1 LKKQNNKMDQNT
13 NRPFEDDFLKK
24 LVRMQHEEKLP
35 DDFTRKVMAGLPK
48 VAAAPVE
55 APKKV
60 DLRLIALIVA
70 VSVAALFIFFNFDFS
85 GIFKAATETS
95 ENNPIKYLNLLT
107 SVSKSF
113 SDGFSGI
120 KITSISLVALS
131 SLVALYFADSFFK
144 RLFNHNHT
152 EAI

>member
-1 LKKQNNKMDQNT
+1 MNPDRNEHIN
-13 NRPFEDDFLKK
+13 DDFLKK
-24 LVRMQHEEKLP
+24 LVGMQREEKLP
-35 DDFTRKVMAGLPK
+35 DDFTRKVIAGLPK
-48 VAAAPVE
+48 AAAAPVE
-55 APKKV
+55 APKNFN
-60 DLRLIALIVA
+60 LRLIALIAA

-85 GIFKAATETS
+85 GIFKAAAETS

-120 KITSISLVALS
+120 KITSISIVALC

-144 RLFNHNHT
+144 RWFNHNHA
-152 EAI
+152 EAA